1 ACRESGDSG
10 WICSAKRRIGCP
22 VEPVPAA
29 EETLLPPPAPG
40 PGTLGALRPPLL
52 NILLF
57 LLTFASAFLA
67 GSALKDTQMPEP
79 RRAESVRPG
88 LGFALALLFIMLA
101 HEMGHFFLAR
111 RHGVDATWP
120 FFIPAPLL
128 SVIGT
133 LGAVIRLRALP
144 RTRRALI
151 DIGAAGPIA
160 GFVATVPVLILGLR
174 WSTVVP
180 VEPQTP
186 HWPLFDASLQWF
198 QHGTWPPLREAFD
211 LGYPLGMSILQDL
224 VVGDLPLG
232 KSLALHP
239 VAVAGWFGFLLTA
252 LNLLPLGQLDG
263 GHVLYGASPRL
274 HRFLGPPLSAALLA
288 LGIFTAFPGWM
299 LWGLLMGLGLG
310 SHPRLPASEERLDGP
325 RRLLVLACLVML
337 VLSFSPVPLALLG

>member
-1 ACRESGDSG
+1 
-10 WICSAKRRIGCP
+10 
-22 VEPVPAA
+22 VEPVPGA
-29 EETLLPPPAPG
+29 EETLLPPPPPG

-52 NILLF
+52 NIFLF

-79 RRAESVRPG
+79 SRAEMLRHG

-111 RHGVDATWP
+111 KHGVDATWP

-133 LGAVIRLRALP
+133 LGAVIRLRSLP

-151 DIGAAGPIA
+151 DIGASGPIA
-160 GFVATVPVLILGLR
+160 GFVATIPVLVLGLR

-180 VEPQTP
+180 VEPETP
-186 HWPLFDASLQWF
+186 RWTLFEALLQWF
-198 QHGTWPPLREAFD
+198 QQGTWPPLREAFD
-211 LGYPLGMSILQDL
+211 LGYPLGMSLVQQL
-224 VVGDLPLG
+224 VVGTLPEG
-232 KSLALHP
+232 QTLALHP
-239 VAVAGWFGFLLTA
+239 IAVAGWFGFLLTA

-263 GHVLYGASPRL
+263 GHVLFGASPRL
-274 HRFLGPPLSAALLA
+274 HGLFGPPLSAILLA
-288 LGIFTAFPGWM
+288 LGVFTAFPGWI

-310 SHPRLPASEERLDGP
+310 VHPRLAEPEERIDGI
-325 RRLLVLACLVML
+325 RRVWVGASLLLF
-337 VLSFSPVPLALLG
+337 VLSFSPVPLALLAR